1 MGSINCKL
9 IPLITP
15 LDITDLAHLMEIS
28 KCGKYLVVASLC
40 NNVVI
45 FVRGEKK
52 VGRRTLIEW
61 RHYMTLPQY
70 NYPAATLT
78 IHPKQ
83 THRLTIS
90 YTNHK
95 LIEYDM
101 EEFEFLFSAVIV
113 DSDRGLRC
121 HVNQN
126 VVCDPQKTDS
136 WLVQNEKEVLAV
148 SKGNSQN
155 GRSPD
160 EDSADEDI
168 DAAGILIKKAKNEL
182 EYVAKRN
189 RNYSTRVV
197 KEANVSWFWE
207 ESFDQDELTVS
218 FPSQH
223 LVHLSWLG
231 DDELVSVQISSESLL
246 EQLPPTLKLK
256 KYGTG

>member
-1 MGSINCKL
+1 
-9 IPLITP
+9 
-15 LDITDLAHLMEIS
+15 MEIS

-45 FVRGEKK
+45 FIRGEKK

-61 RHYMTLPQY
+61 RHHMTLPQY

-83 THRLTIS
+83 TNRLIIS

-101 EEFEFLFSAVIV
+101 DEFEFLFSAVIV

-126 VVCDPQKTDS
+126 VVCDPLKTDS

-148 SKGNSQN
+148 SKGNSEN
-155 GRSPD
+155 DRSPD

-168 DAAGILIKKAKNEL
+168 DAAGILIKKARNEL

-197 KEANVSWFWE
+197 KEANVSGWVRDE
-207 ESFDQDELTVS
+207 EYRTALIYDFLSL
-218 FPSQH
+218 QH